1 MRIRITQDYSET
13 TFGPSAVNGN
23 IWKIHSLEINL
34 AGTSSANT
42 SLLITIQRNG
52 GLTYPLFNQSTSST
66 STSIAAYFEP
76 GAVAQDGAI
85 VYQPYELL
93 PGDTIIISATNNGT
107 VAYCFEIEDFL
118 DGEIP

>member
-34 AGTSSANT
+34 TGTSTANT
-42 SLLITIQRNG
+42 SLLITIERNG
-52 GLTYPLFNQSTSST
+52 GINYPLYDQSTTST
-66 STSIAAYFEP
+66 TTSIAQYYES
-76 GAVAQDGAI
+76 GGVSQDGVS

-93 PGDTIIISATNNGT
+93 PGDTINISATNNGT
-107 VAYCFEIEDFL
+107 VNYCFEIEDFL